1 MYEETVINR
10 VPPQSIEAEMSTLG
24 SMLIDRDAIAK
35 VIDILEPEDYYKE
48 AHRAIYEAICS
59 LFEKGEPAD
68 LITVTEALREQN
80 KLDRVGGAVY
90 VANLANSVPTAANVE
105 YYAKI
110 VKDRSILR
118 SLVKAGTAIAA
129 SAYETSTDVDVALDE
144 AEQAIF
150 QIAQKKSIQSYS
162 DIKRVLV
169 EAFERI
175 EFLYSNKGGVTGVA
189 SGFAD
194 LDSITSGF
202 HPSDLVI
209 IAGRPGMGK
218 TAFALNIMENAAL
231 RDSMSAAIFSLEM
244 SKEQLAQRMLC
255 SVAGVDGQRLRT
267 GFLKDDDWPK
277 LSFALG
283 KLSEASIFV
292 DDTPSISVMEM
303 RAKARRIKAEH
314 QLDLIVVDYLQLMV
328 GRGKTE
334 SRQQEVSEISRSLKQ
349 LARELEVP
357 ILALSQLSR
366 AVEQRTEKIPSLADL
381 RESGSLEQ
389 DADVVIFLYR
399 DDYYNFESEKKGLM
413 DIIVAKQ
420 RNGPTGKA
428 EVVFLKEF
436 GRFES
441 LERHVRPE
449 ARSGSR

>member
-1 MYEETVINR
+1 MYDETATNR

-59 LFEKGEPAD
+59 LFDKGEPAD
-68 LITVTEALREQN
+68 LITVTEVLREQG

-90 VANLANSVPTAANVE
+90 IANLANSVPTAANVE

-110 VKDRSILR
+110 VKDRAILR
-118 SLVKAGTAIAA
+118 SLIKAGTAIAA

-189 SGFAD
+189 SGFPD

-202 HPSDLVI
+202 QPSDLVI
-209 IAGRPGMGK
+209 VAGRPGMGK
-218 TAFALNIMENAAL
+218 TAFALNIVENAAL

-267 GFLKDDDWPK
+267 GFLKEDDWPK

-314 QLDLIVVDYLQLMV
+314 RLDLIVVDYLQLMV

-413 DIIVAKQ
+413 EIIVAKQ

>member
-1 MYEETVINR
+1 MHDQSIVEQ

-35 VIDILEPEDYYKE
+35 VIDMLEPDDFYKE
-48 AHRAIYEAICS
+48 AHRAIYMAICD

-68 LITVTEALREQN
+68 LVTVTEALREQD

-110 VKDRSILR
+110 VKDRSLLR
-118 SLVKAGTAIAA
+118 GLIKAGTAIAA
-129 SAYETSTDVDVALDE
+129 SAYDTSADVEVVLDE
-144 AEQAIF
+144 AEKAIF
-150 QIAQKKSIQSYS
+150 QIAQKRSIQSYT

-169 EAFERI
+169 DAFERI
-175 EFLYSNKGGVTGVA
+175 EYLYTNKGGITGVP
-189 SGFAD
+189 SGYPD
-194 LDSITSGF
+194 LDKITSGF
-202 HPSDLVI
+202 QPSDLVI

-218 TAFALNIMENAAL
+218 TAFALNIVQNAAL
-231 RDSMSAAIFSLEM
+231 RESCSAAIFSLEM

-267 GFLKDDDWPK
+267 GFVRDDDWPK

-292 DDTPSISVMEM
+292 DDTPSISIMEM

-314 QLDLIVVDYLQLMV
+314 GLDLIVVDYLQLMV
-328 GRGKTE
+328 GRTRTE

-349 LARELEVP
+349 LARELNVP

-366 AVEQRTEKIPSLADL
+366 AVEQRTEKVPSLADL

-399 DDYYNFESEKKGLM
+399 EDYYNYESEKKGLI

-428 EVVFLKEF
+428 ELVFLKEF

-441 LERHVRPE
+441 LERNVRPE
-449 ARSGSR
+449 VRSGTV

>member
-1 MYEETVINR
+1 MYDETATNR

-59 LFEKGEPAD
+59 LFDKGEPAD
-68 LITVTEALREQN
+68 LITVTEVLREQG

-90 VANLANSVPTAANVE
+90 IANLANSVPTAANVE

-110 VKDRSILR
+110 VKDRAILR
-118 SLVKAGTAIAA
+118 SLIKAGTAIAA

-189 SGFAD
+189 SGFPD

-202 HPSDLVI
+202 QPSDLVI
-209 IAGRPGMGK
+209 VAGRPGMGK
-218 TAFALNIMENAAL
+218 TAFALNIVENAAL

-267 GFLKDDDWPK
+267 GFLKEDDWPK

-314 QLDLIVVDYLQLMV
+314 RLDLIVVDYLQLMV

-399 DDYYNFESEKKGLM
+399 DDYYNLESEKKGLM
-413 DIIVAKQ
+413 EIIVAKQ

>member
-1 MYEETVINR
+1 MYDENIAER

-35 VIDILEPEDYYKE
+35 VVDILEPDDFYKE
-48 AHRAIYEAICS
+48 AHRAIYMAICS

-80 KLDRVGGAVY
+80 KLDQVGGAVY
-90 VANLANSVPTAANVE
+90 IANLANSVPTAANVE

-110 VKDRSILR
+110 VKDRAILR
-118 SLVKAGTAIAA
+118 ALVRVGTAIAA
-129 SAYETSTDVDVALDE
+129 SAYDTSTDVEVALDE
-144 AEQAIF
+144 AERAIF
-150 QIAQKKSIQSYS
+150 QIAQKRSVQGYY
-162 DIKRVLV
+162 DIKTVLV
-169 EAFERI
+169 DTFERI
-175 EFLYSNKGGVTGVA
+175 EYLYSNKGGVTGTP
-189 SGFAD
+189 SGFPD
-194 LDSITSGF
+194 LDKITSGF
-202 HPSDLVI
+202 QPSDLII

-218 TAFALNIMENAAL
+218 TAFALNIVENAAL
-231 RDSMSAAIFSLEM
+231 RESCSVAIFSLEM

-267 GFLKDDDWPK
+267 GFLRDDDWPK

-292 DDTPSISVMEM
+292 DDTPSISIMEM

-314 QLDLIVVDYLQLMV
+314 GLDLVVVDYLQLMA
-328 GRGKTE
+328 GRTKTE
-334 SRQQEVSEISRSLKQ
+334 NRQQEVSEISRSLKQ
-349 LARELEVP
+349 LARELNVP
-357 ILALSQLSR
+357 IIALSQLSR

-399 DDYYNFESEKKGLM
+399 EDYYNLETEKKGLM
-413 DIIVAKQ
+413 DVIVAKQ
-420 RNGPTGKA
+420 RNGPTGKV
-428 EVVFLKEF
+428 ELVFLKEF

-441 LERHVRPE
+441 LEKSLKPE
-449 ARSGSR
+449 VRSGTR